1 MQNVIGKS
9 GLSAVKHLSRIR
21 VGEPIVRRLVQRV
34 LDFELHMRSELVRVK
49 RLEASGTRFKDKR
62 HVFAKKL
69 AGAHQELG
77 FVLFSHINTQV
88 DTVKMFGDLLRDYA
102 KEPQLVVPAVMLV
115 LKEARV
121 FEDAT

>member
-9 GLSAVKHLSRIR
+9 GVSAIKLLSRIR
-21 VGEPIVRRLVQRV
+21 VGERTVRRLVQRV
-34 LDFELHMRSELVRVK
+34 LDFELAMRSELVRVK

-69 AGAHQELG
+69 ASAHQELG
-77 FVLFSHINTQV
+77 FALSNQINAQV
-88 DTVKMFGDLLRDYA
+88 DTVKMFGDLLGDYA
-102 KEPQLVVPAVMLV
+102 KEPQLVVPAVMLI

-121 FEDAT
+121 FEDAA